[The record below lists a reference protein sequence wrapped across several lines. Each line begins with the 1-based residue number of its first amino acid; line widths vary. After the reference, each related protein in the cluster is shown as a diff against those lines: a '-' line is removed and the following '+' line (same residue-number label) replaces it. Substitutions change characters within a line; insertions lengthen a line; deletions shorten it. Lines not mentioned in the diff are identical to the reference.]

1 MIKAISVASLEQVP
15 FGNYLM
21 DLKTQLNLD
30 KDTEE
35 EFWKILK
42 EKTQKFKGQQK
53 EIPVESTQN
62 IENPEIKS
70 IIDVIMANLKGQ

>member
-1 MIKAISVASLEQVP
+1 MIKAISVASLEHVP

-30 KDTEE
+30 KDTET

-42 EKTQKFKGQQK
+42 EK
-53 EIPVESTQN
+53 I
-62 IENPEIKS
+62 
-70 IIDVIMANLKGQ
+70 